1 MVSWDKRYRDYFD
14 WLSVALIAILA
25 SIGLAAIFSA
35 TYTPNEHFS
44 LFFRKQFIGV
54 ISGFAIYF
62 FSSQLDTQRIIRA
75 GYWSYFALLGL
86 LFITLIKGSVGMG
99 AQRWIDLGIIKFQPS
114 ELAKLFLPP
123 FITYYLQNHDEDY
136 EFKLTD
142 FVPLLAII
150 GISFIVVLKQP
161 DLGTA
166 LIIACSGAAM
176 LWYAGLSKK
185 FFLTGALI
193 AALATPV
200 LYKCLKPY
208 QQQRINVF
216 LGMGDSRKER
226 YHIEQSMIAIGSG
239 GITGKGFLQ
248 GTQNKLAFLP
258 ESRTDFIFAVIC
270 EEMGLLGASLVL
282 VLLIALILR
291 NLHRIYV
298 LQNFYHQLLCLGLLT
313 PIAFSIVVNCGMVI
327 GLLPVVGIP
336 LPLLS
341 YGLTH
346 LWSTFAM
353 LGVIN
358 GVTTRN
364 DF

>member
-1 MVSWDKRYRDYFD
+1 MVTWDKRYRDYFD
-14 WLSVALIAILA
+14 WLSVVLIAILA

-35 TYTPNEHFS
+35 TYTQHEHYS
-44 LFFRKQFIGV
+44 LFFRKQLFGV
-54 ISGFAIYF
+54 ITGFAIYF
-62 FSSQLDTQRIIRA
+62 FSSMVDTQRIIRA

-86 LFITLIKGSVGMG
+86 LFITLVKGSVGMG

-114 ELAKLFLPP
+114 ELAKLFLPA
-123 FITYYLQNHDEDY
+123 FVTYYLQSHDEDY
-136 EFKLTD
+136 EFKFKD
-142 FVPLLAII
+142 FLPLLAII
-150 GISFIVVLKQP
+150 GVSFIVVLKQP

-166 LIIACSGAAM
+166 LIIACSGAVM
-176 LWYAGLSKK
+176 LWYAGLNKK
-185 FFLTGALI
+185 FFITGALI
-193 AALATPV
+193 AILAAPI
-200 LYKCLKPY
+200 LYKALKPY

-239 GITGKGFLQ
+239 GIWGKGFLQ

-270 EEMGLLGASLVL
+270 EETGLVGAMIVLLLLVMLVL
-282 VLLIALILR
+282 RSLL
-291 NLHRIYV
+291 RIYG

-358 GVTTRN
+358 GIATRN